1 MGSTVTR
8 SRVASALLDGPG
20 RRFDVRCV
28 PAADAD
34 FVAAVHEA
42 VAAVDPAISDP
53 APGVE
58 LLLRARFPRASVVAR
73 DLIAGYSPDVTWYAL
88 REGRRP
94 GDAPRRILIVDD
106 DSELAGVIAD
116 ELEEGQFEV
125 RFATDGAAALALLA
139 TWTPSLIL
147 LDLMMP
153 LMSGDDFAER
163 YSRLP
168 PPHAPLV
175 VVSGAGD
182 AASRA
187 ERMHARSVVSKP
199 FDLEALTRLVDRY
212 A

>member
-1 MGSTVTR
+1 MG
-8 SRVASALLDGPG
+8 
-20 RRFDVRCV
+20 RFDVLCV

-42 VAAVDPAISDP
+42 VAAIDPAISDP
-53 APGVE
+53 GSGVE
-58 LLLRARFPRASVVAR
+58 QLLRTRFPHASLVAR
-73 DLIAGYSPDVTWYAL
+73 DLIAGYGSEVIWYAL
-88 REGRRP
+88 RDGRRP
-94 GDAPRRILIVDD
+94 GDAPRRILIIDD
-106 DSELAGVIAD
+106 DAELAGVIGD
-116 ELEEGQFEV
+116 QLEESQFEV

-147 LDLMMP
+147 LDLLMP

-187 ERMHARSVVSKP
+187 ERMEARSVVSKP
-199 FDLEALTRLVDRY
+199 FDLDVLTRLVDRY